1 MRMLWTVTQNTHS
14 KKLESLLCFCM
25 VGMRRIFQMDKY
37 MNGEHN
43 KTVYKNWKKTCPQDQ
58 EFINSSAPDA
68 MKIPERVGRKPLGIV
83 L

>member
-14 KKLESLLCFCM
+14 KNLESLLYFCM
-25 VGMRRIFQMDKY
+25 VGMRQIFQMDKY

-43 KTVYKNWKKTCPQDQ
+43 KTGYKNWKKTCPQDQ
-58 EFINSSAPDA
+58 GFIYSSAPDA
-68 MKIPERVGRKPLGIV
+68 MKIPEQVGRKPLGIV